1 MLKFPIDHNEWM
13 QMDVTG
19 GSTVQPDKKIMAA
32 HFQEYL
38 YPRTETL
45 IFYAINSS

>member
-1 MLKFPIDHNEWM
+1 MLKFPIDHTEWW
-13 QMDVTG
+13 QMDAIG
-19 GSTVQPDKKIMAA
+19 GSTVQPYTKIMAA